1 MGQMNWPFR
10 PEPSLRPG
18 GGGWRRPRS
27 RPRPCPVSLSLLT
40 RPILVLFFAVLAG
53 PVTPARAVEPP
64 EPRLLPPPALLA
76 QARAQVEALDFEGA
90 SRTLNTLLARFP
102 DATERP
108 EALLLYGRARL
119 ELGDL
124 GQAARQLEAL
134 IQAHPEDAH
143 VGVGWLLLGRVR
155 WAAGDIAGAEAA
167 WLRVGEVS
175 PELAGIAARERA
187 ELQLGQGKTDEGAA
201 LLAAAIPTLPTALRQ
216 PTRAR
221 LAEVL
226 RAAGQAEAALVA
238 WQEFGRNST
247 LRVERAQAELEQAKI
262 EAELGRTQAAL
273 SRLLGL
279 VTASYDLSPAAEAL
293 DRLDALGVAIP
304 PYQRGFV
311 AYYRRRWA
319 DVIRFLEP
327 ALPGLGGTRLAEA
340 CYYLADA
347 YLYTGRPAEARA
359 YYLKSYEA
367 DPTGP
372 WAEVAIWDLARVEER
387 YGDPDRALAYYRRL
401 AENLP
406 ESNRGQ
412 AARFHLGLAAY
423 RQGRTD
429 LAAAHWEML
438 ADRTGLAGYQAR
450 FWLGKL
456 ALRQGRTEE
465 AARRWAPLLD
475 GLPGTLGEAV
485 YYQVRAREILAGT
498 VPTGRPY
505 RPVPPVGL
513 NPSGGGEEGPFP
525 ADFKTGLLLWKAGF
539 ADDARR
545 IVRGLIWAVDPELG
559 SRLGTLLV
567 EAGLYS
573 DGVSML
579 TVAAG
584 KSGRVPAGTERA
596 FYPLPFAGLVE
607 ASARRFNIDPLLLY
621 ALIRQESR
629 YDPRAVSPAQARGLT
644 QVIPPTA
651 RDIAARLGYKDFD
664 VEQLFRPAISI
675 EFGAYY
681 LSAQLSRFDNLWLGL
696 AAYNGG
702 PGNAQRWRDQ
712 FGVEDPDLF
721 VELIPVRETQAYVR
735 LVYGFYG
742 AYRQVY
748 RP

>member
-1 MGQMNWPFR
+1 MVRMRRPFR
-10 PEPSLRPG
+10 PEPNLRPG
-18 GGGWRRPRS
+18 AGGWRRPRS
-27 RPRPCPVSLSLLT
+27 RPCPRLALLSLPTRLT
-40 RPILVLFFAVLAG
+40 LLLIFALLAG
-53 PVTPARAVEPP
+53 PVAPTRALEPP

-76 QARAQVEALDFEGA
+76 LARTQVEALDFEGA

-102 DATERP
+102 DAAEQP
-108 EALLLYGRARL
+108 EALLLYGRVLL
-119 ELGDL
+119 ELGDP

-134 IQAHPEDAH
+134 VQAHPEDAH
-143 VGVGWLLLGRVR
+143 VGPGWLLLGRVR
-155 WAAGDIAGAEAA
+155 RAAGDTAGADAA
-167 WLRVGEVS
+167 WARAGEVS
-175 PELAGIAARERA
+175 PELAGVAARERA
-187 ELQLGQGKTDEGAA
+187 ELRLAQGKTDEGAA
-201 LLAAAIPTLPTALRQ
+201 LLAAAVPTLPAALRQ
-216 PTRAR
+216 PARAR
-221 LAEVL
+221 LAEAL
-226 RAAGQAEAALVA
+226 TAAGQAEAALAA
-238 WQEFGRNST
+238 WQEFGRNAA
-247 LRVERAQAELEQAKI
+247 LRAERAQAELEQAKI
-262 EAELGRTQAAL
+262 EADLGRTQAAA

-279 VTASYDLSPAAEAL
+279 VAASYDLPPAAEAL
-293 DRLDALGVAIP
+293 DRLDALGAAVP
-304 PYQRGFV
+304 PYQRGFI

-347 YLYTGRPAEARA
+347 YLYTGRTAEARA

-367 DPTGP
+367 DPTGS
-372 WAEVAIWDLARVEER
+372 WAEAALWDLARVEER
-387 YGDPDRALAYYRRL
+387 YGDPGRALTYYRRL

-412 AARFHLGLAAY
+412 AARFYLGLTAY
-423 RQGRTD
+423 RQGRAD
-429 LAAAHWEML
+429 LAAAHWEVL
-438 ADRTGLAGYQAR
+438 VDRTGLAGYQAR

-456 ALRQGRTEE
+456 ALRQGRTDE
-465 AARRWAPLLD
+465 AARLWAPLLD

-485 YYQVRAREILAGT
+485 YYQVRAREILSGPA
-498 VPTGRPY
+498 PTGRPY
-505 RPVPPVGL
+505 RPLPPAGP
-513 NPSGGGEEGPFP
+513 NPAGGGEQGPLP
-525 ADFKTGLLLWKAGF
+525 ADLKLGLLLWKAGF

-559 SRLGTLLV
+559 SRLGPLLV

-584 KSGRVPAGTERA
+584 RSGRVPAGTERA
-596 FYPLPFAGLVE
+596 FYPLPFAGLVD
-607 ASARRFNIDPLLLY
+607 AAARRFNIDPLLLY

-629 YDPRAVSPAQARGLT
+629 YDPQAVSTAQARGLT
-644 QVIPPTA
+644 QVIPATA

-664 VEQLFRPAISI
+664 VEQLFRPAVSI

-681 LSAQLSRFDNLWLGL
+681 LSAQLSRFENLWLGL

-712 FGVEDPDLF
+712 FGLDDPDLF
-721 VELIPVRETQAYVR
+721 VELIPLRETQAYVR